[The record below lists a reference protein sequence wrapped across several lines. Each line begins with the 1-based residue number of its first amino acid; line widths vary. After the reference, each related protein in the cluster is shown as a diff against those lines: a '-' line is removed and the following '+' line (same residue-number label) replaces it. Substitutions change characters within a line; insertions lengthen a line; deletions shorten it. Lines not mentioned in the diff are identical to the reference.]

1 MRRSHRMSAK
11 SPAPGYSRS
20 QVSRKDLG
28 VLAAPRSTTRHADR
42 STASPQPRAASRFPN
57 STVSD
62 EPSAATVPTSRPQL
76 PRLLLLRLQRNGA
89 PGFFIERATRPEPRW
104 SPRAPS
110 TLLERDPYVLGA
122 RLKTLA
128 GGIRCG
134 ARTLPPPWGDR
145 NHSRI
150 EPPTASRQA
159 RRNTAAPAARRSAAV
174 YVVCLPASE
183 RPRSY
188 TVPSSPVK
196 MTTSDG
202 CRAAACAARA
212 ARASIG
218 RGCGDSRPVRLALQ
232 HGHCPS

>member
-1 MRRSHRMSAK
+1 MSRASQLSQRRA
-11 SPAPGYSRS
+11 RS
-20 QVSRKDLG
+20 CC
-28 VLAAPRSTTRHADR
+28 ACFF
-42 STASPQPRAASRFPN
+42 SRFN
-57 STVSD
+57 
-62 EPSAATVPTSRPQL
+62 AK
-76 PRLLLLRLQRNGA
+76 GA

-128 GGIRCG
+128 GDICCG
-134 ARTLPPPWGDR
+134 ARTLPPPWGHR
-145 NHSRI
+145 SHSPNRAANSKPTGRTNHTGWRLV
-150 EPPTASRQA
+150 EATA
-159 RRNTAAPAARRSAAV
+159 V
-174 YVVCLPASE
+174 HVVCLPASE

-212 ARASIG
+212 SIG
-218 RGCGDSRPVRLALQ
+218 QGCGDSRPVRLAASTRSLPIVNGKGRCV
-232 HGHCPS
+232 HGNRGRRVRQLHGRCAL